1 MTNAAKMSVTR
12 SIVPGNPNKVE
23 YVGVFNLSSYY
34 GSFSDALWEFS
45 DKITELSGTRP
56 DLVGV
61 KVSHD
66 KQYRANGFRLVV

>member
-12 SIVPGNPNKVE
+12 SIVPGSTKIE

-66 KQYRANGFRLVV
+66 KHYRANGFRLVV